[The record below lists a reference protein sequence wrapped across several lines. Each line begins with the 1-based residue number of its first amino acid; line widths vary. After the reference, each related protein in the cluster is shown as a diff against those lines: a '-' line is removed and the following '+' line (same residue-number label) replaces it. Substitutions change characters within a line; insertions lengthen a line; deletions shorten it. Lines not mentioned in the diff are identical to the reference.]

1 MTDRSAPVIVIG
13 AGLAGLNCA
22 RHLHRSGQPVLV
34 LERHEEPG
42 GRVRTDEQ
50 NGYLLDRGFQVL
62 LTAYPEARRSFDYE
76 ALELG
81 SFAAGAAVFRDGQ
94 IHRLGDPRRH
104 PGMLLSSLGAPVATL
119 QDGWRI
125 LRMSRRLAAGSI
137 DEILGRSSLTVREAL
152 RSRWGLS
159 ERVVE
164 RFFRPFI
171 GGFTLDPDLRCGSRT
186 MEFVLKMFV
195 EGRAALP
202 RAGMAELP
210 RQLAGILPEGRI
222 RLETNVAALTDEG
235 VRTENGEEIEA
246 RATVLATGANEAHDL
261 CGSNDR
267 ADHRST
273 VTLYFGAETPPLRKP
288 QLVLDG
294 HGDGPVNHAAVLS
307 EVVPDYA
314 PEGRSL
320 VCANV
325 LGEPDRT
332 DGELEKSV
340 RRQLTRWF
348 GSEVHGW
355 THLRTVRVREALP
368 VVRPRPGPETPR
380 SVQIRDRLFGCGD
393 YLGIP
398 SIQTALES
406 GRQCAER
413 ISDALTRPRPT

>member
-1 MTDRSAPVIVIG
+1 MSDRSDPVIVIG

-22 RHLHRSGQPVLV
+22 RHLHRSNRPVLV
-34 LERHEEPG
+34 LERHEQPG
-42 GRVRTDEQ
+42 GRIRTEEHD
-50 NGYLLDRGFQVL
+50 GYLLDRGFQVL
-62 LTAYPEARRSFDYE
+62 LTAYPEARRTFDYE

-81 SFAAGAAVFRDGQ
+81 SFAAGAAVFWDGR
-94 IHRLGDPRRH
+94 IPRLADPRRH
-104 PGMLLSSLGAPVATL
+104 PGMLLSSLGAPVASL

-125 LRMSRRLAAGSI
+125 LRMSRALAASSI
-137 DEILGRSSLTVREAL
+137 EEILSRSALTVREAL

-171 GGFTLDPDLRCGSRT
+171 AGFTLDPSLRCGSRT

-210 RQLAGILPEGRI
+210 RQLADVLPGD
-222 RLETNVAALTDEG
+222 RLRLDTKVAALTEEG
-235 VRTENGEEIEA
+235 VRTEHGEEIAA

-261 CGSNDR
+261 RGSDDR

-273 VTLYFGAETPPLRKP
+273 VTLYFGAETSPIREP

-294 HGDGPVNHAAVLS
+294 HGDGPVNHAAVVS

-314 PEGRSL
+314 PSGRSL
-320 VCANV
+320 VGANV
-325 LGEPDRT
+325 LGDPDRT
-332 DGELEKSV
+332 DGELGKAV

-348 GSEVHGW
+348 GPEVHDW
-355 THLRTVRVREALP
+355 THLRTIRVREALP
-368 VVRPRPGPETPR
+368 VVRPHPGPESPR
-380 SVQIRDRLFGCGD
+380 SVRIRDRLFGCGD

-398 SIQTALES
+398 SIETALKS
-406 GRQCAER
+406 GRLCAER
-413 ISDALTRPRPT
+413 ITEALTHPRST